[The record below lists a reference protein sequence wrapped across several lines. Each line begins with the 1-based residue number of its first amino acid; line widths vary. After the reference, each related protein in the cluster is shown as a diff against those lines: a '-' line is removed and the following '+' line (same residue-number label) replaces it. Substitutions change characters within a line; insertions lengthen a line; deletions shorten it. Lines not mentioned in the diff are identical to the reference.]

1 MDKAAPFVRERV
13 RTVPTGGAEDRRVR
27 RTHAALIFALIRL
40 VLEKRYEAIT
50 IQNLLDR
57 ADVGRSTFYSHF
69 RGKDDLLLRSWGRL
83 LEGLDRDMDQCCEG
97 ADPARRRVAPVR
109 ELFSHVAKMKPFHQ
123 ALARARMLD
132 RMYQVG
138 VVQLSDTIARRLTK
152 APLATAGGTVP
163 TPVAAQAY
171 AGALFAMLRWWVDH
185 DAPHTPE
192 WMDETYHAIC
202 RPD

>member
-1 MDKAAPFVRERV
+1 M
-13 RTVPTGGAEDRRVR
+13 R
-27 RTHAALIFALIRL
+27 RTHEALTFALIHL

-83 LEGLDRDMDQCCEG
+83 LEGLDRDMDQRRDG
-97 ADPARRRVAPVR
+97 ADPAHRRIAPVR
-109 ELFSHVAKMKPFHQ
+109 ELFGHVAQMKQFHQ

-132 RMYQVG
+132 RVYQVG
-138 VVQLSDTIARRLTK
+138 VVQLGATIARRLTK
-152 APLATAGGTVP
+152 SPLATAGETVP

-185 DAPHTPE
+185 DAPYAPE
-192 WMDETYHAIC
+192 WMDETFHAIC
-202 RPD
+202 RPT